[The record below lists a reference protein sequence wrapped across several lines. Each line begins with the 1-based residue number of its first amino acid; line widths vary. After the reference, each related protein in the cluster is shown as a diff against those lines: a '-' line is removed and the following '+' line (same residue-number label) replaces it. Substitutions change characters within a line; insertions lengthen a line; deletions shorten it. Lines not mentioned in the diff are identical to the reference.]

1 MQILDP
7 LIARLHR
14 LKGGNIWR
22 EASKRAN
29 VNYMTISRIST
40 GAMPNPG
47 VRTCERLIAALDEIE
62 RIRQTDGAVPSA
74 SPPVV

>member
-7 LIARLHR
+7 LIARLQR
-14 LKGGNIWR
+14 LKRAGVWR
-22 EASKRAN
+22 DAAARAG

-62 RIRQTDGAVPSA
+62 RIKA
-74 SPPVV
+74 SSQ